1 MKRRA
6 LLLAGAGLTLVPVDA
21 FATTV
26 ADAVFGANLI
36 GALTKPELFH
46 YAYSMTGETLQEPV
60 TADWLMDVR
69 KVDPD
74 GGKEVYFELFSG
86 SDQRHFGP
94 ISARGQN
101 PLVLVFLQRDVAA
114 MSNLTGGAQGY
125 FQQQIRRK
133 FSETA
138 EAEQIE
144 VEVDGK
150 KVAATRLVMHPF
162 RDDPS
167 IVRFPKYKEKAY
179 EFVVSSEV
187 PGGVYRLGSS
197 TPDPATGKVI
207 LAETV
212 TFSHVGG
219 QK

>member
-6 LLLAGAGLTLVPVDA
+6 LLLAGAGLALLPSGA

-36 GALTKPELFH
+36 GAVKEPEQFH
-46 YAYSMTGETLQEPV
+46 YAYEMTGDTLQQPV
-60 TADWLMDVR
+60 TSDWLMEVR
-69 KVDPD
+69 KIDPD
-74 GGKEVYFELFSG
+74 GGKQVYFELFSG

-94 ISARGQN
+94 ISAREQN

-133 FSETA
+133 FSEAA
-138 EAEQIE
+138 ESEQIE
-144 VEVDGK
+144 IEVDGK
-150 KVAATRLVMHPF
+150 KVPATKLVMHPF

-167 IVRFPKYKEKAY
+167 IMRFPKYKEKAY
-179 EFVVSSEV
+179 EFIVSPEV
-187 PGGVYRLGSS
+187 PGGVYRLASS